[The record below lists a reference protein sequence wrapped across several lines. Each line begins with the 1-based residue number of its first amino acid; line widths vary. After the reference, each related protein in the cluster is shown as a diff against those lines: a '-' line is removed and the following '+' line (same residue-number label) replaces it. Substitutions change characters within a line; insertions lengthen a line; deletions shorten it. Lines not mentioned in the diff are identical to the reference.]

1 VPPIIPD
8 SLPNESEGVERA
20 GNAQQPGSEVL
31 MDLVRRVVWPVAA
44 IVGGVVVGVG
54 VALSPNVAVIVAV
67 MLASVVGLAL
77 AISRRRRDIAF
88 INVVVL
94 VLIAME
100 MSNNFGARV
109 VVLIVILL
117 HVVVLAIVAPRTK
130 LILSDAGAAVL
141 STAIILPAVI
151 SGDVIAIAGNAAATL
166 GVYTAVRL
174 AQPGQRLLV
183 WTLLGV
189 GAVQAVAAV
198 MQATGLTAGPWS
210 PLFAAIPYLG
220 TRSTGLLD
228 NPNQLGLLEAGIIVL
243 ACWHGLTWRTLPFVL
258 LCGVALLLSGSREAV
273 LGLALGLLPILV
285 RRPAAAVVSA
295 VSIVAVFVW
304 YTSAFPEAVERFDP
318 SRFSTD
324 PSLLAR
330 IDSWEQA
337 LRLIAR
343 SPYLGYGSAVPI
355 VTDQAYLGW
364 LLAGGVVTLIAG
376 LAGLLVLFLLTR
388 PWPVF
393 LVPIAAGFLA
403 AAFSG
408 TPLSLLL
415 ITAAALPRTATRPG
429 VAGLIPASP
438 AERRDP
444 ARRAVDP
451 VVDPRAPDPRA
462 ADPLPREV

>member
-1 VPPIIPD
+1 VPSIIPD
-8 SLPNESEGVERA
+8 SLPNESKGVERA
-20 GNAQQPGSEVL
+20 GNAQQPGSEV
-31 MDLVRRVVWPVAA
+31 MTDLVRRAVWPLAA
-44 IVGGVVVGVG
+44 IVGGVLVGVG
-54 VALSPNVAVIVAV
+54 VALSPNVAVIIGVI
-67 MLASVVGLAL
+67 LASVVGLAL

-100 MSNNFGARV
+100 LSANFGARV
-109 VVLIVILL
+109 VVLVVILL

-130 LILSDAGAAVL
+130 LILSDAGAVL
-141 STAIILPAVI
+141 LSAAIMLPAVI
-151 SGDVIAIAGNAAATL
+151 AGDAIAIAGNAAATL

-189 GAVQAVAAV
+189 GAIQAVAAV
-198 MQATGLTAGPWS
+198 MQAIGLTAGPWS
-210 PLFAAIPYLG
+210 PLFAAIPYHG

-243 ACWHGLTWRTLPFVL
+243 ACWHGLTWRTIPFVL

-273 LGLALGLLPILV
+273 LGMALGLLPILI
-285 RRPAAAVVSA
+285 RRPAAAVVAA
-295 VSIVAVFVW
+295 VSIVGVFVW

-330 IDSWEQA
+330 INSWEQA

-343 SPYLGYGSAVPI
+343 SPYLGYGSGVPL

-364 LLAGGVVTLIAG
+364 LLAGGVVTLVAG
-376 LAGLLVLFLLTR
+376 LAGLLILLLTTR

-403 AAFSG
+403 ASFSG

-415 ITAAALPRTATRPG
+415 ITAAALPRLARRPG
-429 VAGLIPASP
+429 VAGLLPPLQAG
-438 AERRDP
+438 RRDGSG
-444 ARRAVDP
+444 RAADP
-451 VVDPRAPDPRA
+451 VADPRAPK
-462 ADPLPREV
+462 PLPREL